1 MSGNQI
7 VEVTDENFAA
17 EVLQSEIPVI
27 VDFWA
32 DWCAP
37 CRMVSPVI
45 EELAGEMAGRV
56 KVAKLNVDLN
66 RETASRYDIMSIP
79 TVILFEGGKLSKQV
93 VGALAKESLVR
104 ELGLQLD
111 PASQE

>member
-1 MSGNQI
+1 MSGNNI
-7 VEVTDENFAA
+7 VEVTDANFVT

-45 EELAGEMAGRV
+45 EELALEMAGRI
-56 KVAKLNVDLN
+56 KVVKLNVDSN
-66 RETASRYDIMSIP
+66 RETAARYDIMSIP
-79 TVILFEGGKLSKQV
+79 TVILFEKGELSSQV
-93 VGALAKESLVR
+93 VGALPKESLVK
-104 ELGLQLD
+104 ELGL
-111 PASQE
+111 

>member
-1 MSGNQI
+1 MSGNNI
-7 VEVTDENFAA
+7 VEVTDANFAA

-56 KVAKLNVDLN
+56 KVAKLNVDSN
-66 RETASRYDIMSIP
+66 RETAARYDIMSIP
-79 TVILFEGGKLSKQV
+79 TVILFERGELSKQV
-93 VGALAKESLVR
+93 VGALPKESLVK
-104 ELGLQLD
+104 ELGL
-111 PASQE
+111 

>member
-1 MSGNQI
+1 MSGKQL
-7 VEVTDENFAA
+7 VEVTDENFEAV
-17 EVLQSEIPVI
+17 VLQSEIPVI

-45 EELAGEMAGRV
+45 EELAGEMAGQI
-56 KVAKLNVDLN
+56 KVAKLNVDSN
-66 RETASRYDIMSIP
+66 RETAARYDIMSIP
-79 TVILFEGGKLSKQV
+79 TVILFEGGELCKQV
-93 VGALAKESLVR
+93 VGALSKDSLVR
-104 ELGLQLD
+104 ELGLNLD

>member
-1 MSGNQI
+1 MSGDNL
-7 VEVTDENFAA
+7 VEVTDANFDS
-17 EVLQSEIPVI
+17 EVLQSDLPVL

-32 DWCAP
+32 EWCAP

-66 RETASRYDIMSIP
+66 RETAAKYDIMSIP
-79 TVILFEGGKLSKQV
+79 TVILFEAGRVSKQV
-93 VGALAKESLVR
+93 VGALPKESLMK
-104 ELGLQLD
+104 ELGLN
-111 PASQE
+111 